1 MLQVAN
7 KNNANKIA
15 PLDINKPQLP
25 MSDDK
30 AFEKRSI
37 LGNKPDSSDSISGD
51 MLQEQEKLQVGP
63 TEEEEI
69 ADGNRKF
76 NNGSLGSTLKYLVK
90 AHNAFKVLTI
100 LVTIAVVLDL
110 IALEVRWAHDNT
122 PSPLTDVFKVFG
134 SIATLISLYFLT
146 EYYSFMNKY
155 HLSKSGF
162 EIKERNSFFSTE
174 LRTWFIMELLFLSI
188 HSIPFLDGGVNIQEH
203 TTRIRYHF
211 SFDEFFGSFQ
221 VFRILFWIRGFHV
234 WKGVATNMKNATFA
248 SIKKL
253 EFNAWFSLRQQL

>member
-221 VFRILFWIRGFHV
+221 VFRILFWIRG
-234 WKGVATNMKNATFA
+234 
-248 SIKKL
+248 
-253 EFNAWFSLRQQL
+253 